1 MCGASARYMFSTI
14 LEEQI
19 DFVVPPS
26 IVHRD
31 SIVWNVLSV
40 HYDDNNIQSVKSCCK
55 MAEKVDTLH
64 RMDINALSVQ
74 SIPNF
79 KGGVF
84 VLLTKL
90 IFIGILSHT
99 TPQAATLKSYH
110 VYINIITS
118 ESDPRSYEGT

>member
-1 MCGASARYMFSTI
+1 MISRRGANPSLQMCGASARYMFSTI

-64 RMDINALSVQ
+64 RMDINALYLC
-74 SIPNF
+74 NLF
-79 KGGVF
+79 
-84 VLLTKL
+84 L
-90 IFIGILSHT
+90 I
-99 TPQAATLKSYH
+99 LKEDFLFY
-110 VYINIITS
+110 
-118 ESDPRSYEGT
+118 